1 MKPCIVLQS
10 DFGIST
16 GLPASMTAVIVKTDP
31 EIRVYDLCHE
41 VREYDIRQYV
51 IIVSSSKI

>member
-10 DFGIST
+10 DFGLST

-31 EIRVYDLCHE
+31 EIRSTISVTKSE
-41 VREYDIRQYV
+41 NMT
-51 IIVSSSKI
+51 